1 MSETNGAILRFVFIV
16 LLATG
21 SFQNISLVN
30 FFSGAGLRC

>member
-1 MSETNGAILRFVFIV
+1 MCETNGAILRFPFVV

-30 FFSGAGLRC
+30 FIGDVGLRC